1 MFGCSSDAASRA
13 SALNRAT
20 AVSFCVCSGAM
31 IFSATVRSRAGSV
44 AL

>member
-13 SALNRAT
+13 SDLKRVT
-20 AVSFCVCSGAM
+20 ASGFWVCSGAM
-31 IFSATVRSRAGSV
+31 IFSATARSRSGSD